1 MYKDLEKIIVDNK
14 LNNEFK
20 SSKIKVLFIDRF
32 KLDLVIKFS
41 LIAKIFNEKYNYE
54 PIIFHEYRKESHL
67 LRIYKYFKLKNLVK
81 INLFKNYIIYL
92 IPSFFITLKVIIK
105 IFFNGYKWFIEDFE
119 VDKIKVGDLIYDTY
133 TRYNLNFV
141 RRNYLSWFF
150 FKTVFLSIVKILF
163 FINIV
168 KKYNFKVCVIGQH
181 SYFNS
186 STILFRICS
195 VIKKNTNFFIAS
207 GPEFIHYKFPKNNLF
222 TLPFSIRPEYLKK
235 VDFKSKKIIKD
246 YKIHLARKNKGKII
260 QNHDNMNANYK
271 KRMFSKMQV
280 LKKIHVKKNERYKS
294 IALYAAHVFADGP
307 HGSGKLLFD
316 DYYDQLL
323 FTIDKMKQ
331 NKDVLYILKSH
342 PSSFLLNEEGFL
354 ENFYKEN
361 HISKYK
367 NIKLCPKDI
376 KTNAILSIVDTVITC
391 SGTAGLELAAL
402 YGKRPLLA
410 GGSHYSHLGFTLD
423 CKTRSE
429 YYRYLA
435 NPKLLPKLSNLDKIN
450 ANKALYLI
458 ERVVMTN
465 NMGNFFP
472 KNIRVYRYKKI
483 SLISDKE
490 YIKQIKIN
498 SKKIKIKNDIFF
510 KYFEK
515 VINFGMT
522 KKLSKLFKPNLDN
535 L

>member
-1 MYKDLEKIIVDNK
+1 MYKDLEKIIIDNK

-20 SSKIKVLFIDRF
+20 PNKIKVLFVDRF
-32 KLDLVIKFS
+32 KIDLVIKFN

-54 PIIFHEYRKESHL
+54 PIVFHEYRKESHL
-67 LRIYKYFKLKNLVK
+67 LKIYKYFNLNNLVK
-81 INLFKNYIIYL
+81 INLFKNYLIYL
-92 IPSFFITLKVIIK
+92 IPSFFISLKVILK
-105 IFFNGYKWFIEDFE
+105 IFFNGYKWFIDDFE
-119 VDKIKVGDLIYDTY
+119 IKKIKVGDLIYDTY
-133 TRYNLNFV
+133 TRYNHNFAK
-141 RRNYLSWFF
+141 RNYLSLFF
-150 FKTVFLSIVKILF
+150 FKTVFLAVIKILF
-163 FINIV
+163 FVDIV
-168 KKYNFKVCVIGQH
+168 KKYNFKTCVVGQH
-181 SYFNS
+181 SYLNS

-195 VIKKNTNFFIAS
+195 VIKKDTNFFIAT

-222 TLPFSIRPEYLKK
+222 TLPFSIRPEYLKTIN
-235 VDFKSKKIIKD
+235 FKNKKIIKD
-246 YKIHLARKNKGKII
+246 YKIHLDKKNKGKII

-271 KRMFSKMQV
+271 KKMFSKTQI
-280 LKKIHVKKNERYKS
+280 LKKIQVKKNENYKS

-307 HGSGKLLFD
+307 HGSGKMLFD

-361 HISKYK
+361 YIGKHK
-367 NIKLCPKDI
+367 NIKLCPKNI

-391 SGTAGLELAAL
+391 SGTAGLEIAAL

-410 GGSHYSHLGFTLD
+410 GSSHYSHLGFTQD

-429 YYRYLA
+429 YYKYLA

-450 ANKALYLI
+450 ANKTIYLI
-458 ERVVMTN
+458 EKVFKAKN
-465 NMGNFFP
+465 IGNFFP
-472 KNIRVYRYKKI
+472 KNIRVYKYKKI
-483 SLISDKE
+483 SLISDKK
-490 YIKQIKIN
+490 YMKQLIIN
-498 SKKIKIKNDIFF
+498 SKKIKIKEDIYF
-510 KYFEK
+510 KYIKK
-515 VINFGMT
+515 VIKFGMSR
-522 KKLSKLFKPNLDN
+522 KLSKLYKPNLDN